1 MRPTSCI
8 IDSAAIAANVRTLS
22 ALVPSTPVC
31 AVVKA
36 DGYGHGAVRAARAA
50 LAGGA
55 TWLAVALVEE
65 AVELREAGIAEP
77 ILLLSE
83 PSPTAMEAVVA
94 NDLTATIYSSTGL
107 ASLGSAAAWASK
119 PVEFHLGVDT
129 GMSRVG
135 LRPDEIDSFL
145 AEVRKFPNL
154 SVAAMWT
161 HCPVADEPDN
171 PFTEHQLESFGETV
185 ARIGEGIGDAMS
197 VHVANSAVAI
207 TGHAATS
214 GDPIMVRCGIS
225 IYGIDP
231 DDALAGMAALTPAL
245 TLRSEVSFVKTV
257 EAGTSVGYG
266 HQWTAEH
273 ETTIA
278 TVPIGYADGVRRD
291 LGLRGG
297 EVLIGGRRC
306 PIVGVVTMDQLMV
319 NVGVPGDGDVVSV
332 GDEVVLIGQQGD
344 EEITA
349 AEIANVLD
357 TIPYEVVCAISGRVP
372 RTDLS

>member
-8 IDSAAIAANVRTLS
+8 INSAAIEANVRTLG
-22 ALVPSTPVC
+22 ALVPSTPIC

-36 DGYGHGAVRAARAA
+36 DGYGHGAVRSARAA
-50 LAGGA
+50 LTGGA

-65 AVELREAGIAEP
+65 ATELREAGIDAP

-83 PSPTAMEAVVA
+83 PPVTVMDAVVA
-94 NDLTATIYSSTGL
+94 NDLTATIYTRAGL
-107 ASLGSAAAWASK
+107 AALGSAAAWVGGQ
-119 PVEFHLGVDT
+119 VEFHVGVDS
-129 GMSRVG
+129 GMGRVG
-135 LRPDEIDSFL
+135 LSPDEIPGFL

-154 SVAAMWT
+154 SAAALWT

-171 PFTEHQLESFGETV
+171 PFTATQLERFGEV
-185 ARIGEGIGDAMS
+185 AAQFEGMA
-197 VHVANSAVAI
+197 VHVANSAVTI
-207 TGHAATS
+207 TGQASDS
-214 GDPIMVRCGIS
+214 GAPMMVRCGIS

-257 EAGTSVGYG
+257 PPGTSIGYG
-266 HQWTAEH
+266 HRWTAEQ
-273 ETTIA
+273 ETRIA

-297 EVLIGGRRC
+297 RVLIGGRRC
-306 PIVGVVTMDQLMV
+306 PIVGVVTMDQFMV
-319 NVGVPGDGDVVSV
+319 DVGAINDHEVTIGDQ
-332 GDEVVLIGQQGD
+332 VVLIGRQGT

-349 AEIANVLD
+349 GEVANTLGTIA
-357 TIPYEVVCAISGRVP
+357 YEVVCAISKRVQ
-372 RTDLS
+372 RTAS